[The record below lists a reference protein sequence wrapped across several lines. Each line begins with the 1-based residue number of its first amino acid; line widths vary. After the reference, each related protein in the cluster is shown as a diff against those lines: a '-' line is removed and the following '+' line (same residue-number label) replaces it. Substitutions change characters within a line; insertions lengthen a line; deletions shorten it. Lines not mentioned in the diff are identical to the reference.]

1 MLRNPCHRLTLY
13 FAALNIPDDEAAAAA
28 AAASAAA
35 APPAKGGKGSEAAAA
50 APPPTKCIIEALPID
65 MAEVDRMRN
74 ELRAYTRDAEKRI
87 RESVAAAAAAGWMPP
102 GQVWGIAKS
111 KSEEI
116 F

>member
-1 MLRNPCHRLTLY
+1 MLRNRRLTLY
-13 FAALNIPDDEAAAAA
+13 FAALNIPDEEAAAAA
-28 AAASAAA
+28 AAITAAAA
-35 APPAKGGKGSEAAAA
+35 APPTKGAKGSDAAAA
-50 APPPTKCIIEALPID
+50 SPPPTKCIIEALPID